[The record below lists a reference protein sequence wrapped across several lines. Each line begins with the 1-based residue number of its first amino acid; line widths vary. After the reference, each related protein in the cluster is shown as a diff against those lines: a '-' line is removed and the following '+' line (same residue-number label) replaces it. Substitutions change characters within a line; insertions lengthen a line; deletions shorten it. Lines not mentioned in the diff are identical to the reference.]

1 MTLIAWP
8 NPTRPSRISVGK
20 GLAQEPERSERFL
33 AAKPYGDLVEPFPCF
48 TLRLRQDDLA
58 TLRVLNLI
66 VTHFVRK

>member
-33 AAKPYGDLVEPFPCF
+33 AAKPYGEPACPEFIEGSNHF
-48 TLRLRQDDLA
+48 H
-58 TLRVLNLI
+58 VLP
-66 VTHFVRK
+66 FDYAQGAQF